1 MIESKRLFGISS
13 FCTHW
18 LLNKCPM
25 LAKTS
30 DLKKMHLTHGD
41 IIEIV
46 SESTKANEREKTQI
60 WWVVGIFV
68 CHVTT
73 AIDMCVISMTDSFW
87 LIVVRFALNFWTSAK
102 NEEKQKILRNAMS
115 RWNCFSS
122 KIKTNF
128 LSKCCC
134 CYARE
139 REGEEAKL
147 SWVTELLYIQRGRRV
162 LVHN

>member
-1 MIESKRLFGISS
+1 MVILSRL
-13 FCTHW
+13 W
-18 LLNKCPM
+18 
-25 LAKTS
+25 
-30 DLKKMHLTHGD
+30 
-41 IIEIV
+41 
-46 SESTKANEREKTQI
+46 ANRQRQTREKKTQI

-73 AIDMCVISMTDSFW
+73 AIYVYRCAISMTDSFW
-87 LIVVRFALNFWTSAK
+87 VIVVRFALNFWNGAK

-122 KIKTNF
+122 KFKTNF
-128 LSKCCC
+128 HSKCC

-162 LVHN
+162 LVYN